1 MKIVWHNA
9 AWEEFTMWNE
19 IDPKTFKKIV
29 RLIKQCARTP
39 YEGDGKPE
47 PLKHDLAG
55 YWSRRINSK
64 DRIVYCTSDDTLEII
79 SCKTHYGHN

>member
-1 MKIVWHNA
+1 MKIVWHNT

-39 YEGDGKPE
+39 YEGDGKYYPSG
-47 PLKHDLAG
+47 KYG
-55 YWSRRINSK
+55 YA
-64 DRIVYCTSDDTLEII
+64 
-79 SCKTHYGHN
+79 